1 MSGPN
6 RMIKILK
13 TTQELIQLRQSFSKE
28 KVGFVPTMGNLHL
41 GHISLLEKSMAENEV
56 NILSIFVNPKQ
67 FGPNEDFSK
76 YPRTLEQDVEKVQ
89 GMIKEKFPHKTL
101 YVFAPQDA
109 KEIYPEGFS
118 TNISVGEMTTMLC
131 GKSRPG
137 HFDGVTTVV
146 YVLFS
151 LVKPN
156 LCYMGEKDFQQV
168 TLIKKM
174 VEDMRLPIDIVA
186 MPIVRS
192 PEGLALSSRNG
203 YLSLE
208 QIKDALVLPKTLNEV
223 AQLLKEK
230 KSTKEIQEKINTI
243 LKNKNWDYLEI
254 CDKKTLKPSQNYYD
268 YQNVVILGA
277 MKAGPTRLIDN
288 IVL

>member
-1 MSGPN
+1 
-6 RMIKILK
+6 MIKILK
-13 TTQELIQLRQSFSKE
+13 TTKELIEFRQSFTKE

-41 GHISLLEKSMAENEV
+41 GHISLLEKSMGENEV

-76 YPRTLEQDVEKVQ
+76 YPRTLEQDVAKIQ
-89 GMIKEKFPHKTL
+89 GMLTEKFPQKTL
-101 YVFAPQDA
+101 YIFAPQDSQ
-109 KEIYPEGFS
+109 EIYPEGFS
-118 TNISVGEMTTMLC
+118 TNISVGEMTNILC

-151 LVKPN
+151 LVKPDR
-156 LCYMGEKDFQQV
+156 CYMGEKDFQQV

-174 VEDMRLPIDIVA
+174 VEDMRLPISIIP
-186 MPIVRS
+186 MPIIRS

-203 YLSLE
+203 YLNQE
-208 QIKDALVLPKTLNEV
+208 QIKDALVLPKTLNEI
-223 AQLLKEK
+223 AILLKEK
-230 KSTKEIQEKINTI
+230 KPHSVIQEKISSI

-254 CDKKTLKPSQNYYD
+254 CDKKTLKPSQEH
-268 YQNVVILGA
+268 QNVVILGA